1 MTGVQ
6 TCALPI
12 CMLSWSGTEQGMEV
26 DLVSVRAATGGVAVN
41 FASELVSF
49 ATAATNYDANDDDSA
64 LATSREALISTLGL
78 AATIDAAAVIA
89 NFEMM
94 TRLADSTGA
103 RMTTDTVANRADIS
117 AAMGVDKV
125 VSRR

>member
-1 MTGVQ
+1 
-6 TCALPI
+6 
-12 CMLSWSGTEQGMEV
+12 MLSWSGTEQGMEV
-26 DLVSVRAATGGVAVN
+26 DLVSVQAATGGVAVN

-49 ATAATNYDANDDDSA
+49 ATAATNYDTSDDDSA
-64 LATSREALISTLGL
+64 LATSREVLISTLGL

-103 RMTTDTVANRADIS
+103 RMPTEVVADRS
-117 AAMGVDKV
+117 AIAMAMGVDKV